1 MITKTQK
8 KEHLTK
14 ESDESKDAENDPI
27 EIVTNV
33 AVKNP
38 FDNLQDNDDSESN
51 KIARVEDEVSDD
63 DSKSL
68 TDSKHFTDH
77 SLSQEGLIS
86 SGVNQNEPPDIIN
99 VAPVSETKDNIMEM
113 SAEELSEFLNAN
125 FRSKQRLLK

>member
-51 KIARVEDEVSDD
+51 KIVRVEDEVSDD
-63 DSKSL
+63 DSK
-68 TDSKHFTDH
+68 
-77 SLSQEGLIS
+77 
-86 SGVNQNEPPDIIN
+86 
-99 VAPVSETKDNIMEM
+99 
-113 SAEELSEFLNAN
+113 
-125 FRSKQRLLK
+125 

>member
-1 MITKTQK
+1 MR
-8 KEHLTK
+8 
-14 ESDESKDAENDPI
+14 A
-27 EIVTNV
+27 
-33 AVKNP
+33 
-38 FDNLQDNDDSESN
+38 
-51 KIARVEDEVSDD
+51 EDEVSDD
-63 DSKSL
+63 DAKSL